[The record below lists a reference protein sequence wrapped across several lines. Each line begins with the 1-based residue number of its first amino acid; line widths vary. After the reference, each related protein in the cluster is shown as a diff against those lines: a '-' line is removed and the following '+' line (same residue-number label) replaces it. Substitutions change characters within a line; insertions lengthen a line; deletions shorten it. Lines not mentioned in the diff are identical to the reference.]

1 MKKIIISFLLIFLSL
16 AIVACGGNADSSS
29 SASSSA
35 AVIFE
40 QIEDNGEN
48 YTIDDFIDI
57 GYKKGKTVKESKLMD
72 GMINAYWGFWKVPY
86 KDWSGK
92 DMIDYE
98 LRFFNSHSDAISMG
112 ENSADLRTGENAQIR
127 KKSTSD
133 PKAVHPIGADWPEL
147 LKEARE
153 CQGDGGHH
161 TGACIIPKYA
171 DYKIFGNVIIL
182 GQGADLEESHK
193 NINLNVDGLKGV
205 ITE

>member
-1 MKKIIISFLLIFLSL
+1 MKKILISFLLISGSFALIS
-16 AIVACGGNADSSS
+16 CGGGSDSSS
-29 SASSSA
+29 NASSSA
-35 AVIFE
+35 EVIFE
-40 QIEDNGEN
+40 QVEDSEKL
-48 YTIDDFIDI
+48 YSLDDFIAI
-57 GYKKGKTVKESKLMD
+57 GYKKGKAVKEDKLMN
-72 GMINAYWGFWKVPY
+72 GMVKAYWGFWKVPY

-98 LRFFNSHSDAISMG
+98 LRFYASHSDAVSIG

-127 KKSTSD
+127 KKSTDD

-193 NINLNVDGLKGV
+193 NINLMVDGLKGV

>member
-1 MKKIIISFLLIFLSL
+1 MKKTINLFLLIFVSL
-16 AIVACGGNADSSS
+16 ALISCGGNSDSTLEDTS
-29 SASSSA
+29 SAS
-35 AVIFE
+35 VIFE
-40 QIEDNGEN
+40 QIEDSEKS
-48 YTIDDFIDI
+48 YSLEDFIAI
-57 GYKKGKTVKESKLMD
+57 GYKKGKSVKEDKLMD

-98 LRFFNSHSDAISMG
+98 LRFYNSHADAIDIG
-112 ENSADLRTGENAQIR
+112 ESSADLRTGDNAQIR

-193 NINLNVDGLKGV
+193 NINLIVDGLKGV

>member
-182 GQGADLEESHK
+182 GQGADTEESHK
-193 NINLNVDGLKGV
+193 NINLIVDGLKGV

>member
-1 MKKIIISFLLIFLSL
+1 MKKILISFLLIFTSL
-16 AIVACGGNADSSS
+16 MIVACGGGSDSSS
-29 SASSSA
+29 SDSSSA

-40 QIEDNGEN
+40 QIEDSGSI
-48 YTIDDFIDI
+48 YSLDDFIAI
-57 GYKKGKTVKESKLMD
+57 GYKKGKSVKEDKLMD
-72 GMINAYWGFWKVPY
+72 GMTNAYWGFWKVPY

-98 LRFFNSHSDAISMG
+98 LRFYASHSDAVSMG
-112 ENSADLRTGENAQIR
+112 EKSADLRTGENAQIR
-127 KKSTSD
+127 KKTTND
-133 PKAVHPIGADWPEL
+133 PKAVHPIGADWQEL

-193 NINLNVDGLKGV
+193 NINLIVDGLKGV

>member
-1 MKKIIISFLLIFLSL
+1 MKKISISFLLVFISL
-16 AIVACGGNADSSS
+16 AIVACGGSSDSSS
-29 SASSSA
+29 DSSSG
-35 AVIFE
+35 AVVVFE
-40 QIEDNGEN
+40 QIEDSAEI
-48 YTIDDFIDI
+48 YSIDDFIAI
-57 GYKKGKTVKESKLMD
+57 GYKKGKSVKESNLMD

-98 LRFFNSHSDAISMG
+98 LRFYSSHSDAVSIG
-112 ENSADLRTGENAQIR
+112 EISADLRTGDNAQIR
-127 KKSTSD
+127 KKTTND

-193 NINLNVDGLKGV
+193 NINLMVDGLKGV